1 MWINY
6 VVRLSEGVT
15 EVQSYKTELQ
25 SYSWVQHKRGGGG
38 EWGPNKRGGW
48 NTREN
53 QISGGVGISVGGG
66 GLILTNDLPDFS
78 IK

>member
-15 EVQSYKTELQ
+15 EVQSYRTELQNRVTELQ
-25 SYSWVQHKRGGGG
+25 SYSWVQNKRGW

-48 NTREN
+48 NIREN
-53 QISGGVGISVGGG
+53 QISGGVGISVGVGG
-66 GLILTNDLPDFS
+66 WGEG
-78 IK
+78 

>member
-1 MWINY
+1 MNY

-15 EVQSYKTELQ
+15 DIQSYKTELQ
-25 SYSWVQHKRGGGG
+25 SYSWVQNKPGGG

-53 QISGGVGISVGGG
+53 QISGVVGISVGGKG
-66 GLILTNDLPDFS
+66 
-78 IK
+78 